1 MKKEKSK
8 IQTVIGI
15 DVGGST
21 TKIVGFRVHPDGQIR
36 MVPPQIIRAADPITS
51 IYGAF
56 GHFTLENDLTLD
68 DIDKVM
74 ITGVGSTFLSQPIY
88 NLNCEHVPEF
98 VSVGEGGLYLSG
110 LGETIVVSMGT
121 GTALIHTRDNGDLP
135 PDIDYMGGT
144 GVGGGTLIGLTRKL
158 TGVDTIEHI
167 ENLCAEGDLS
177 RVDLRVK
184 DISSS
189 HGEAGIKEDL
199 TAANFGRVSDIAS
212 HADLALGVANMVA
225 ESILMLTVF
234 AARSRKVSTVVLT
247 GNLTALSAVR
257 DVFIQNESTFGVRFL
272 IPELAQYGPVIGA
285 ALSGVRA
292 LRAENKNE
300 SQ

>member
-1 MKKEKSK
+1 MANNKKRT
-8 IQTVIGI
+8 QTVIGI

-21 TKIVGFRVHPDGQIR
+21 TKIVGFRVGPDGKSR

-56 GHFTLENDLTLD
+56 GHFTLENDLSLD

-88 NLNCEHVPEF
+88 KLNCEHVPEF

-110 LGETIVVSMGT
+110 LRETIVVSMGT

-144 GVGGGTLIGLTRKL
+144 GIGGGTLIGLTRKL

-167 ENLCAEGDLS
+167 EDLCAEGDLS
-177 RVDLRVK
+177 RIDLRVG

-189 HGEAGIKEDL
+189 HGESGLDERL
-199 TAANFGRVSDIAS
+199 TAANFGKVSDIAS
-212 HADLALGVANMVA
+212 QADLALGVSNMVA
-225 ESILMLTVF
+225 ESILMLSVF
-234 AARSRKVSTVVLT
+234 AARSRGVSTVVLT
-247 GNLTALSAVR
+247 GNLTSLTAVR
-257 DVFIQNESTFGVRFL
+257 NVFSQNESQFGVRFL

-292 LRAENKNE
+292 LVSE
-300 SQ
+300 SKKAK